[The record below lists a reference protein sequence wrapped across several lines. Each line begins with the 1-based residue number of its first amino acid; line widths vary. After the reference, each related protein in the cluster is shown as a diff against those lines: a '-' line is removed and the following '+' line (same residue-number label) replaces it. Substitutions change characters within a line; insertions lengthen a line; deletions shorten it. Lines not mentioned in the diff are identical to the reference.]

1 MTSDQLSW
9 TVSWAYESVA
19 VVGTSRA
26 ASCSRLSQCTRLQC
40 GTSMQADNSIRMGAY
55 SLKFEDGEDVGETYE
70 ERARKELR
78 ETPESRQEALEK
90 LRDLLRSE

>member
-26 ASCSRLSQCTRLQC
+26 ASRSRLSQCTRLQC

-70 ERARKELR
+70 ERARNELR

>member
-1 MTSDQLSW
+1 MQQRLAKPVSTLS
-9 TVSWAYESVA
+9 
-19 VVGTSRA
+19 
-26 ASCSRLSQCTRLQC
+26 RLQC

-55 SLKFEDGEDVGETYE
+55 SLKFEDGDDVGETYE

-90 LRDLLRSE
+90 LRDFLRSE